1 MYTLKIENPPQDF
14 VLLVQSFIQESRLWI
29 IYDADFK
36 TNTIEVCTKSVKDLK
51 RLVDVLDSEKFV
63 EQDFSDYIRSKYT

>member
-14 VLLVQSFIQESRLWI
+14 VLLVQSFVQENRLW
-29 IYDADFK
+29 IYDADF
-36 TNTIEVCTKSVKDLK
+36 NTIEVCTKSVKDLK

-63 EQDFSDYIRSKYT
+63 DEDFSDYIRSKYA

>member
-14 VLLVQSFIQESRLWI
+14 VLLVQSFVQENRLW

-36 TNTIEVCTKSVKDLK
+36 TIEVCTKSVKDLK

-63 EQDFSDYIRSKYT
+63 EEDFSDYIRSKYT

>member
-14 VLLVQSFIQESRLWI
+14 VLLVQSFVQENRLW
-29 IYDADFK
+29 IYDADF
-36 TNTIEVCTKSVKDLK
+36 NTIEVCTKSVKDLK

>member
-1 MYTLKIENPPQDF
+1 MYTLRIENPPQDF
-14 VLLVQSFIQESRLWI
+14 VLLVQSFVQENRLW
-29 IYDADFK
+29 IYDADF
-36 TNTIEVCTKSVKDLK
+36 NTIEVCTKSVKDLK